1 MVSLFITILWLW
13 IPFTP
18 SLKPREVEFSFSPR
32 VFVFHNKNY
41 EETSTHMLKC
51 QLRNTDKWKKE
62 LQDGIKNTDIG
73 PQTHSLI
80 IHVITRF
87 ATDKENRIKVEKN
100 WKKKKLK
107 QHLKKLEKHTKSWK
121 NSKRLEK
128 SYKQLKNV

>member
-13 IPFTP
+13 IPFNP

-41 EETSTHMLKC
+41 EETSKHMLKC

-73 PQTHSLI
+73 PQTHSII

-87 ATDKENRIKVEKN
+87 STDKENRIKVG
-100 WKKKKLK
+100 
-107 QHLKKLEKHTKSWK
+107 KKLEKKEVKTTFEKVGITYK
-121 NSKRLEK
+121 KLEK
-128 SYKQLKNV
+128 FEKVGKKL